1 MSKFIIPIVLSIV
14 LFFVVN
20 LSSND
25 YDRERARKL
34 FIEQCSKCHRKD
46 GRGIKGVYPPVK
58 NSDYIQKGDKI
69 ELLRGMI
76 FGRSGKIVVNG
87 EVYYGVMITEIDKNL
102 SDSDVALI
110 LEYVLKELNGVN
122 VEVTEKDVAK
132 ARKEGKLPVH
142 K

>member
-1 MSKFIIPIVLSIV
+1 MSKFIIPIVLCLA

-20 LSSND
+20 LLSND
-25 YDRERARKL
+25 YDKEKARKL

-87 EVYYGVMITEIDKNL
+87 EIYYGVMITEVDKNL

-110 LEYVLKELNGVN
+110 LEYVLKELNGMDVK
-122 VEVTEKDVAK
+122 VTDKDVAK

>member
-1 MSKFIIPIVLSIV
+1 MA
-14 LFFVVN
+14 N
-20 LSSND
+20 LSSDD
-25 YDRERARKL
+25 YDKEKARRL

-46 GRGIKGVYPPVK
+46 GRGIKGVYPPVR
-58 NSDYIQKGDKI
+58 NSDYVQKGNKI

-76 FGRSGKIVVNG
+76 FGRSGKIIVNG
-87 EVYYGVMITEIDKNL
+87 EIYYGVMITEIDKNL

-110 LEYVLKELNGVN
+110 LEYIFKELNNMN

-132 ARKEGKLPVH
+132 ARKEGKLPIY

>member
-1 MSKFIIPIVLSIV
+1 MTKFIIPMVLSLM
-14 LFFVVN
+14 LFFIVN
-20 LSSND
+20 LLSDD
-25 YDRERARKL
+25 YDKEKARKL

-110 LEYVLKELNGVN
+110 LEYVLKELNGMN
-122 VEVTEKDVAK
+122 VEVTEKDVVK

>member
-1 MSKFIIPIVLSIV
+1 
-14 LFFVVN
+14 
-20 LSSND
+20 
-25 YDRERARKL
+25 
-34 FIEQCSKCHRKD
+34 
-46 GRGIKGVYPPVK
+46 
-58 NSDYIQKGDKI
+58 
-69 ELLRGMI
+69 MI
-76 FGRSGKIVVNG
+76 FGRSGKIVVND

-110 LEYVLKELNGVN
+110 LEYVLKELNGMN

>member
-1 MSKFIIPIVLSIV
+1 MTKFIISMVLCLM
-14 LFFVVN
+14 LFFIVN
-20 LSSND
+20 LLSDD
-25 YDRERARKL
+25 YDKEKARKL

-58 NSDYIQKGDKI
+58 NSDYVQKGDKI

-102 SDSDVALI
+102 NDSNVALI
-110 LEYVLKELNGVN
+110 LEYVLKELNGMN
-122 VEVTEKDVAK
+122 VEVTEKDVVK

>member
-1 MSKFIIPIVLSIV
+1 M
-14 LFFVVN
+14 LFFVVSL
-20 LSSND
+20 LSDD
-25 YDRERARKL
+25 YNKEKARKL

-76 FGRSGKIVVNG
+76 FGRSGKIVVND

-110 LEYVLKELNGVN
+110 LEYVLKELNGMN